1 MNKNSNTYII
11 IYSTVMVVGAA
22 TLLAVA
28 SLALKRRQA
37 ANILNEKKEAIL
49 ASLSMADQN
58 YDECITA
65 YVVNGDGEKV
75 EGQDPLQLLFD
86 LPTAFEQQT
95 LPVFEAQDGR
105 IVVPVSGTGLWGPMW
120 GYVALEQD
128 MNTVS
133 GVVWAHAGEPPGL
146 GAEVATPKH
155 QAMYKGKTL
164 FEGDEFVSI
173 TLRKG
178 GAKDE
183 AHEVDAIS
191 GGTKT
196 SDGVTE
202 MLKKSLGAYLPL
214 LESKKAS
221 EVASEAC
228 ETECETNNVENNE

>member
-1 MNKNSNTYII
+1 MNKNSNLYIV
-11 IYSTVMVVGAA
+11 IYSTVMVVVVA

-28 SLALKRRQA
+28 ALALKSRQD

-49 ASLSMADQN
+49 ASLSASDQN
-58 YDECITA
+58 YDEYITA
-65 YVVNGDGEKV
+65 YVVDAEGQQI

-86 LPTAFEQQT
+86 LKTAFAEKT

-105 IVVPVSGTGLWGPMW
+105 IVVPVTGVGLWGPMW

-128 MNTVS
+128 RNTIA
-133 GVVWAHAGEPPGL
+133 GVVLDHAGETPGL

-164 FEGDEFVSI
+164 FEGDEFVSVS
-173 TLRKG
+173 LRKG
-178 GAKDE
+178 GAKDP

-196 SDGVTE
+196 SDGVTA
-202 MLKKSLGAYLPL
+202 MLKSSLGA
-214 LESKKAS
+214 
-221 EVASEAC
+221 
-228 ETECETNNVENNE
+228 